1 MPPVTLQYCEDVAD
15 IKKTILEL
23 REAVVV
29 DFYPEAILQKYNILQ
44 VRKKPN
50 HLRHSPNCGQPT
62 IWMRHSPGSLS
73 FC

>member
-23 REAVVV
+23 REAVVI

-50 HLRHSPNCGQPT
+50 HLRHSPNCGRPT
-62 IWMRHSPGSLS
+62 ICMRHSPGSLS